1 MAKESSPDYTL
12 GVEYRD
18 FRHAGDMV
26 MIQVGIELPVWRS
39 KYGAAVREA
48 GKMRTASLAARQA
61 TERKIALDV
70 QDASFKLL
78 TAQRT
83 LELYRTELI
92 PQAKARFNASEA
104 AYRTG
109 QTDFTDLL
117 ESQRFL
123 LSTRIMAAMAAGNLG
138 MQSARLERAVGWD
151 LKTVVS
157 PGPSA
162 GTQGAQHDK

>member
-1 MAKESSPDYTL
+1 
-12 GVEYRD
+12 
-18 FRHAGDMV
+18 
-26 MIQVGIELPVWRS
+26 
-39 KYGAAVREA
+39 
-48 GKMRTASLAARQA
+48 MRTASLAARQA
-61 TERKIALDV
+61 TERQIALDV

-83 LELYRTELI
+83 LELYKTELM
-92 PQAKARFNASEA
+92 PQAEARFNASEA

-123 LSTRIMAAMAAGNLG
+123 LSTRIMAAMAEGDLG
-138 MQSARLERAVGWD
+138 MQSARLERAVGRE
-151 LKTVVS
+151 LKTVAS

-162 GTQGAQHDK
+162 GAQGAQHDK

>member
-1 MAKESSPDYTL
+1 
-12 GVEYRD
+12 
-18 FRHAGDMV
+18 
-26 MIQVGIELPVWRS
+26 MIQMGIELPVWRS

-48 GKMRTASLAARQA
+48 EKMRTASLAARQA
-61 TERKIALDV
+61 TERQIALDV

-83 LELYRTELI
+83 LELYKTELI
-92 PQAKARFNASEA
+92 PQAKARFSASEA

-138 MQSARLERAVGWD
+138 MQSARLERAVGRD
-151 LKTVVS
+151 LKTVAS

-162 GTQGAQHDK
+162 GTQGAQHDE